1 MHLSAFAF
9 KYNTMSEKAFKHK
22 LYVKTNEEV
31 TFTPET
37 LEKVKSIIAHYPE
50 GKQKSALIPILH
62 IAQEELG
69 GSLNANIMDYVAG
82 LLDITPIEV
91 YEVATFYSQFYI
103 DPVGKYVI
111 EVCQT
116 GPCAICG
123 GEKIIEYLEQKLK
136 IKVGETTP
144 DNLFTL
150 KAVEC
155 LGACGSAPVMQVNTE
170 FYEFLDVHKIDEIIN
185 DLCSKSKLKKSE
197 KLTWKERL
205 S

>member
-1 MHLSAFAF
+1 MKSFRAFLKENQRKHNYHLKIASR
-9 KYNTMSEKAFKHK
+9 
-22 LYVKTNEEV
+22 VD
-31 TFTPET
+31 PEI
-37 LEKVKSIIAHYPE
+37 LEKIEQYLDKYE
-50 GKQKSALIPILH
+50 
-62 IAQEELG
+62 
-69 GSLNANIMDYVAG
+69 

-91 YEVATFYSQFYI
+91 YEVATFYSQFYL
-103 DPVGKYVI
+103 DPVGKYVF

-123 GEKIIEYLEQKLK
+123 GEDIIAYLEEKLQ

-144 DNLFTL
+144 DRLFSL

-170 FYEFLDVHKIDEIIN
+170 FYEFLDLKKIDEIIE
-185 DLCSKSKLKKSE
+185 KLRAESDKKKPE
-197 KLTWKERL
+197 ELTWKERL

>member
-1 MHLSAFAF
+1 
-9 KYNTMSEKAFKHK
+9 MSEKLFKHK
-22 LYVKTNEEV
+22 LYVKKGLAV
-31 TFTPET
+31 SFTQET
-37 LEKVKSIIAHYPE
+37 LKKIQTIISHYPAD
-50 GKQKSALIPILH
+50 KQKSALIPILH

-69 GSLNANIMDYVAG
+69 GSLNVDSMDYVAG
-82 LLDITPIEV
+82 LLNITPIEV

-123 GEKIIEYLEQKLK
+123 GEEIIGYLEEKLN
-136 IKVGETTP
+136 IKVGETTE
-144 DNLFTL
+144 DKLFTL
-150 KAVEC
+150 KTVEC

-170 FYEFLDVHKIDEIIN
+170 FYEFLDIQKIDKIIAK
-185 DLCSKSKLKKSE
+185 LRSESELKKPDE
-197 KLTWKERL
+197 LTWKERL

>member
-1 MHLSAFAF
+1 
-9 KYNTMSEKAFKHK
+9 MSGKQFKHK
-22 LYVKTNEEV
+22 LYVKKGLDIA
-31 TFTPET
+31 FTPEVM
-37 LEKVKSIIAHYPE
+37 EKVNKIISHYPA
-50 GKQKSALIPILH
+50 GQQKSALIPLLH

-69 GSLNANIMDYVAG
+69 GSLNVDIMDYVAG
-82 LLDITPIEV
+82 LLNITPIEV

-123 GEKIIEYLEQKLK
+123 GEDIISYLEEKLQ
-136 IKVGETTP
+136 IKVGETTE
-144 DNLFTL
+144 DKLFSL

-155 LGACGSAPVMQVNTE
+155 LGACGMAPVMQVNTE
-170 FYEFLDVHKIDEIIN
+170 FHEFLDLQKIDEIIV
-185 DLCSKSKLKKSE
+185 KLRSQSE
-197 KLTWKERL
+197 LNKPEELTWKERL

>member
-1 MHLSAFAF
+1 MSETIAF
-9 KYNTMSEKAFKHK
+9 KPESLAQVHK
-22 LYVKTNEEV
+22 
-31 TFTPET
+31 
-37 LEKVKSIIAHYPE
+37 IMARYPE
-50 GKQKSALIPILH
+50 GRQKSALIPVLH

-69 GSLNANIMDYVAG
+69 GSLNVDIMDYVAG
-82 LLDITPIEV
+82 LLNITPIEV

-123 GEKIIEYLEQKLK
+123 GEDMIQYLEEKLQ
-136 IKVGETTP
+136 IKVGETTE
-144 DNLFTL
+144 DKLFSL

-170 FYEFLDVHKIDEIIN
+170 FHEFLNLQKIDEIIAK
-185 DLCSKSKLKKSE
+185 LRSESELKKPE
-197 KLTWKERL
+197 ELTWKERL

>member
-1 MHLSAFAF
+1 
-9 KYNTMSEKAFKHK
+9 MSEKQFKHK
-22 LYVKTNEEV
+22 LYVKKGLDIA
-31 TFTPET
+31 FTPEV
-37 LEKVKSIIAHYPE
+37 LEKVNMIISHYPD
-50 GKQKSALIPILH
+50 GQQKSALIPLLH

-69 GSLNANIMDYVAG
+69 GSLNVDIMDYVAG
-82 LLDITPIEV
+82 LLNITPIEV

-123 GEKIIEYLEQKLK
+123 ADDMIAYLEEKLQ
-136 IKVGETTP
+136 IKVGETTE
-144 DNLFTL
+144 DNLFSL

-170 FYEFLDVHKIDEIIN
+170 FHEFLDLQKIDEIIAK
-185 DLCSKSKLKKSE
+185 LRSESELKKPE
-197 KLTWKERL
+197 ELTWKERL

>member
-1 MHLSAFAF
+1 
-9 KYNTMSEKAFKHK
+9 MSDKHFKHK
-22 LYVKTNEEV
+22 LQVKKNDTIS
-31 TFTPET
+31 FTKST
-37 LEKVKSIIAHYPE
+37 LEKIQTIISHYPE

-69 GSLNANIMDYVAG
+69 GSLNVDIMDYVAG
-82 LLDITPIEV
+82 LLNITSIEV

-103 DPVGKYVI
+103 EPVGKYVI

-123 GEKIIEYLEQKLK
+123 GEDMIAYLEEKLN
-136 IKVGETTP
+136 IKVGETTE
-144 DNLFTL
+144 DNLFSL

-170 FYEFLDVHKIDEIIN
+170 FYEFLNLQKIDEIIAK
-185 DLCSKSKLKKSE
+185 LRTESELKKPE
-197 KLTWKERL
+197 ELTWKERL

>member
-1 MHLSAFAF
+1 
-9 KYNTMSEKAFKHK
+9 MSDKHFKHK
-22 LYVKTNEEV
+22 LQVKKNATIS
-31 TFTPET
+31 FTPST
-37 LEKVKSIIAHYPE
+37 LEKIQIIISRYPE

-69 GSLNANIMDYVAG
+69 GSLNVDIMDYVADI
-82 LLDITPIEV
+82 LNITPIEV

-123 GEKIIEYLEQKLK
+123 GEDMIAYLEEKLN
-136 IKVGETTP
+136 IKVGETTE

-150 KAVEC
+150 KGVEC

-170 FYEFLDVHKIDEIIN
+170 FHEFLNLHKIDEIIAK
-185 DLCSKSKLKKSE
+185 LRSESELKKPE
-197 KLTWKERL
+197 ELTWKERL

>member
-1 MHLSAFAF
+1 
-9 KYNTMSEKAFKHK
+9 MSEKQFKHK
-22 LYVKTNEEV
+22 LYVKKNNDV
-31 TFTPET
+31 VFTVST
-37 LEKVKSIIAHYPE
+37 LEKIQTIISHYPD
-50 GKQKSALIPILH
+50 GQQKSALIPVLH

-69 GSLNANIMDYVAG
+69 GSLNVDIMDYVAG

-111 EVCQT
+111 EICQT

-123 GEKIIEYLEQKLK
+123 GEDMIQYLEEKLQ
-136 IKVGETTP
+136 IKVGETTE
-144 DNLFTL
+144 DKLFSL

-170 FYEFLDVHKIDEIIN
+170 FHEFLNLQKIDEIIAK
-185 DLCSKSKLKKSE
+185 LRSESELKKPE
-197 KLTWKERL
+197 ELTWKERL

>member
-1 MHLSAFAF
+1 
-9 KYNTMSEKAFKHK
+9 MSGKQFKHK
-22 LYVKTNEEV
+22 LYVKKGLDIA
-31 TFTPET
+31 FTPET
-37 LEKVKSIIAHYPE
+37 LSKIQTIISHYPE
-50 GKQKSALIPILH
+50 GQQKSALIPVLH

-69 GSLNANIMDYVAG
+69 GSLNVDIMDYVAG
-82 LLDITPIEV
+82 LLNITPIEV

-123 GEKIIEYLEQKLK
+123 GEDIIAYLEEKLQ
-136 IKVGETTP
+136 IKVGETTE
-144 DNLFTL
+144 DKLFSL

-155 LGACGSAPVMQVNTE
+155 LGACGMAPVMQVNTE
-170 FYEFLDVHKIDEIIN
+170 FHEFLDLKKIDEIIAK
-185 DLCSKSKLKKSE
+185 LRSESELKKPE
-197 KLTWKERL
+197 ELTWKERL

>member
-1 MHLSAFAF
+1 
-9 KYNTMSEKAFKHK
+9 MSEKLFKYK
-22 LYVKTNEEV
+22 LYVKNNNDV
-31 TFTPET
+31 SFTPET
-37 LEKVKSIIAHYPE
+37 LEKIQTIISHYPD
-50 GKQKSALIPILH
+50 GQHKSALIPILH

-69 GSLNANIMDYVAG
+69 GSLNVDIMDYVAG
-82 LLDITPIEV
+82 LLNITPIEV

-123 GEKIIEYLEQKLK
+123 GEDIMNYLQEKLN
-136 IKVGETTP
+136 IKVGETT
-144 DNLFTL
+144 DDKLFSL

-170 FYEFLDVHKIDEIIN
+170 FHEFLDMQKIDEIIAK
-185 DLCSKSKLKKSE
+185 LRSESELKKPE
-197 KLTWKERL
+197 ELTWIERL

>member
-1 MHLSAFAF
+1 
-9 KYNTMSEKAFKHK
+9 MSGKQFKHK
-22 LYVKTNEEV
+22 LYVKKGLKV
-31 TFTPET
+31 AFTPET
-37 LEKVKSIIAHYPE
+37 LEKINTIISHYPE
-50 GKQKSALIPILH
+50 GLQKSALIPVLH

-69 GSLNANIMDYVAG
+69 GSLNADIMDYVAG
-82 LLDITPIEV
+82 LLNITPIEV

-123 GEKIIEYLEQKLK
+123 ADNMIAYLEEKLN
-136 IKVGETTP
+136 IKVGETTE
-144 DNLFTL
+144 DKLFSL

-170 FYEFLDVHKIDEIIN
+170 FHEFLDLQKIDEIIAK
-185 DLCSKSKLKKSE
+185 LRSESELKKPE
-197 KLTWKERL
+197 ELTWKERL

>member
-1 MHLSAFAF
+1 
-9 KYNTMSEKAFKHK
+9 MSDKHFKHK
-22 LYVKTNEEV
+22 LQVKKNE
-31 TFTPET
+31 TISFTKST
-37 LEKVKSIIAHYPE
+37 LEKIQTIISHYPE

-69 GSLNANIMDYVAG
+69 GSLNVDIMDYVAG
-82 LLDITPIEV
+82 LLNVTSIEV

-123 GEKIIEYLEQKLK
+123 GEDMIAYLEEKLQ
-136 IKVGETTP
+136 IKVGETTE
-144 DNLFTL
+144 DNLFSL

-170 FYEFLDVHKIDEIIN
+170 FHEFLNLQKIDEIIAKLRTES
-185 DLCSKSKLKKSE
+185 DLKKPE
-197 KLTWKERL
+197 ELTWKERL

>member
-1 MHLSAFAF
+1 
-9 KYNTMSEKAFKHK
+9 MSGKQFKHK
-22 LYVKTNEEV
+22 LYVKKGLDIA
-31 TFTPET
+31 FTPEVM
-37 LEKVKSIIAHYPE
+37 EKVNKIISHYPA
-50 GKQKSALIPILH
+50 GQQKSALIPLLH

-69 GSLNANIMDYVAG
+69 GSLNVDIMDYVAG
-82 LLDITPIEV
+82 LLNITPIEV

-123 GEKIIEYLEQKLK
+123 ADDMIAYLEEKLQ
-136 IKVGETTP
+136 IKVGETTE
-144 DNLFTL
+144 DKLFSL

-155 LGACGSAPVMQVNTE
+155 LGACGMAPVMQVNTE
-170 FYEFLDVHKIDEIIN
+170 FHEFLDLQKIDEIIV
-185 DLCSKSKLKKSE
+185 KLRSQSE
-197 KLTWKERL
+197 LNKPEELTWKERL

>member
-1 MHLSAFAF
+1 LTVE
-9 KYNTMSEKAFKHK
+9 KKNTKMSEKQFKHK
-22 LYVKTNEEV
+22 LYVKKNNDV
-31 TFTPET
+31 VFAAST
-37 LEKVKSIIAHYPE
+37 LEKIQTIISHYPD
-50 GKQKSALIPILH
+50 GQQKSALIPVLH

-69 GSLNANIMDYVAG
+69 GSLNVDIMDYVAG
-82 LLDITPIEV
+82 LLNITPIEV

-111 EVCQT
+111 EICQT

-123 GEKIIEYLEQKLK
+123 GEDMIQYLEEKLQ
-136 IKVGETTP
+136 IKLGETTE
-144 DNLFTL
+144 DKLFSL

-170 FYEFLDVHKIDEIIN
+170 FHEFLNLQKIDEIIAK
-185 DLCSKSKLKKSE
+185 LRSESELKKPE
-197 KLTWKERL
+197 ELTWKERL

>member
-1 MHLSAFAF
+1 
-9 KYNTMSEKAFKHK
+9 MSEKQFKHK
-22 LYVKTNEEV
+22 LYVKKGLDISFTSEV
-31 TFTPET
+31 
-37 LEKVKSIIAHYPE
+37 LEKADKIISHYPA
-50 GKQKSALIPILH
+50 GQQKSALIPLLH

-69 GSLNANIMDYVAG
+69 GSLNVDIMDYVAG
-82 LLDITPIEV
+82 LLNITPIEV

-123 GEKIIEYLEQKLK
+123 ADDMIAYLEEKLQ
-136 IKVGETTP
+136 IKVGETTE
-144 DNLFTL
+144 DKLFSL

-170 FYEFLDVHKIDEIIN
+170 FHEFLDLQKIDEIIAK
-185 DLCSKSKLKKSE
+185 LRSESELKKPE
-197 KLTWKERL
+197 ELTWKERL